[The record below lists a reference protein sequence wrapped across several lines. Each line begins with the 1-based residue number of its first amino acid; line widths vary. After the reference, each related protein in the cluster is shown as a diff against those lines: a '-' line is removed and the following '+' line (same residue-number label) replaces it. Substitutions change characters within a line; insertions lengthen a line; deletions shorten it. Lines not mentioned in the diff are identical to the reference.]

1 MTQKRDTPYVCGID
15 AAIDVVGGKWKVLI
29 LWELS
34 DGPRRFAQIHRSLTP
49 VSEKVLNQHLRQLE
63 ADKIISRTV
72 YPEVPPKVEYEL
84 TEPGKELGVALEPL
98 GLWGRKHRWPMI
110 EPH

>member
-29 LWELS
+29 LWALS
-34 DGPRRFAQIHRSLTP
+34 EGPRRFADLHRSLTP

-63 ADKIISRTV
+63 DHKIITRTV

-84 TEPGKELGVALEPL
+84 TPAGVELGEALEPL
-98 GLWGRKHRWPMI
+98 GEWGRTHRGAHIAPQ
-110 EPH
+110 